1 MRWTQILWNGNMQ
14 EIRPAS
20 WIQLIV
26 WITMVC
32 YENNCMKKLQVLCF
46 FCWGRKINIE
56 VPFETTV
63 IRVSWESVWAH
74 AESKKNAWGTAEIN
88 LYNPQV
94 TSLKESPTRA
104 SQTQASPSRSGS
116 QEESISI
123 DLRSSYLPFAC
134 QHLHFDVVCAVVFHL
149 PLSYRKVRLISI

>member
-63 IRVSWESVWAH
+63 TRVSWESVWAH
-74 AESKKNAWGTAEIN
+74 AESKKKCLRHSWNKSIQ
-88 LYNPQV
+88 P
-94 TSLKESPTRA
+94 TSHI
-104 SQTQASPSRSGS
+104 TQGIPDQGKPNTSVS
-116 QEESISI
+116 
-123 DLRSSYLPFAC
+123 L
-134 QHLHFDVVCAVVFHL
+134 
-149 PLSYRKVRLISI
+149 KVRLTGGIYKYWSEEQLPTICLPTSTFWCCVCCCLPSSPKL

>member
-32 YENNCMKKLQVLCF
+32 YENNCIKKLQVLCF

-56 VPFETTV
+56 VPFET
-63 IRVSWESVWAH
+63 SHESVGNQFGPMLKA
-74 AESKKNAWGTAEIN
+74 KKNAWGTAEIN